1 VSEKG
6 GHPLLQGLLGVVA
19 VHRPFADIYTRLKR
33 QRGWLVDLEHL
44 LALPDSFQPSTEL
57 ADRVRRDVKTYL
69 DELERQDLDEEDR
82 SVAQHLIQTFR
93 NRWWGLFACY
103 QVEGLPRTN
112 NDLETFLRHL
122 KTNQRRITGR
132 KAVHDF
138 ILRYGKYAAFVDLAE
153 SQEQL
158 LARLCQVSDEA
169 FVKEREALRATEA
182 RLQLQHRFQHDRET
196 LFRELERRWE
206 EAVNA
211 CRQTKGG

>member
-1 VSEKG
+1 
-6 GHPLLQGLLGVVA
+6 
-19 VHRPFADIYTRLKR
+19 
-33 QRGWLVDLEHL
+33 VDLEHL
-44 LALPDSFQPSTEL
+44 LALPDPFQPSTEL

-69 DELERQDLDEEDR
+69 DELERKDLDEEDR

-138 ILRYGKYAAFVDLAE
+138 ILRYGKYAAFVDFAE

-182 RLQLQHRFQHDRET
+182 RLQLQHRFQHNRET
-196 LFRELERRWE
+196 LFRELEQRWE

-211 CRQTKGG
+211 CCQTKGG